1 MKKIL
6 IFVLAVLVTAGLT
19 VTGCKKSEE
28 VKPASKTEHKK
39 GKSAA
44 KKKSKSTLAQ
54 STKKKSSQKKGAPPE
69 SMM

>member
-28 VKPASKTEHKK
+28 VKPAPKAEHKK

-44 KKKSKSTLAQ
+44 KKKSSTKKTTQ
-54 STKKKSSQKKGAPPE
+54 DKSTKKKVS
-69 SMM
+69 

>member
-19 VTGCKKSEE
+19 VTGCKKNEE
-28 VKPASKTEHKK
+28 VKPVHKT

-44 KKKSKSTLAQ
+44 KKKSSSKKSTGTQ
-54 STKKKSSQKKGAPPE
+54 STKKKASQKKGAPPE